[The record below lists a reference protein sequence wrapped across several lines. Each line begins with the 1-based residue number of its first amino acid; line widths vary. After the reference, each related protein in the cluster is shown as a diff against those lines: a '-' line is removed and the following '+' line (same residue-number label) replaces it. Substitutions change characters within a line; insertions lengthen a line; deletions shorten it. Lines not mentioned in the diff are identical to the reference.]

1 MEKVK
6 KKRNI
11 KKIITLVVVT
21 IVVLIGTTTAI
32 IGNYLVD
39 FALVN
44 QPGKDVTPSA
54 ETNKPEDENSRIID
68 ANKTSED
75 QLVEQW
81 ENEVNIDI
89 VDITSSDGLKL
100 VADQVVNT
108 MDSHDW
114 VILVHG
120 YQANRQAMRGL
131 ASKYYEQGYNIL
143 MPDLRAHGDSEGEYI
158 GMGWPDRLDLL
169 QWIDHII
176 DMDDECSIVLHGIS
190 MGAAT
195 VMMTS
200 GEVLP
205 HNVKVIIEDCGY
217 TSVWDIF
224 SDELS
229 ALFGLPEFPVLY
241 MADLVATIRV
251 GYEFKQASALGQVKK
266 STVPM
271 LFIHGSDDQFVFTEM
286 IEPLYE
292 ACPTSKAKLIIDGA
306 GHGEARLRDPQLYY
320 DTVFEFIDSNMA

>member
-1 MEKVK
+1 MKH

-11 KKIITLVVVT
+11 KKIIWITLS
-21 IVVLIGTTTAI
+21 IVVILLGLTTAI

-54 ETNKPEDENSRIID
+54 ETNKADDENSAIID
-68 ANKTSED
+68 ANKAIED
-75 QLVEQW
+75 QLIQQW
-81 ENEVNIDI
+81 ENEVTIDT
-89 VDITSSDGLKL
+89 VDITSHDGLNL
-100 VADQVVNT
+100 VADQILYP
-108 MDSHDW
+108 DSHQW

-120 YQANRQAMRGL
+120 YQADRTMMCGFATQYYDRGF
-131 ASKYYEQGYNIL
+131 NIL
-143 MPDLRAHGDSEGEYI
+143 MPDLRSHGDSEGEYI
-158 GMGWPDRLDLL
+158 GMGWLDRLDLL
-169 QWIDHII
+169 QWIDHVISL
-176 DMDDECSIVLHGIS
+176 DEDASIVLHGIS

-200 GEVLP
+200 GETMP
-205 HNVKVIIEDCGY
+205 SNVKTIIEDCGY

-241 MADLVATIRV
+241 MADLVATLRV
-251 GYEFKQASALGQVKK
+251 GYEFKQASALEQVKK

-271 LFIHGSDDQFVFTEM
+271 LFIHGSDDRFVFTDM
-286 IEPLYE
+286 LEPLYQ
-292 ACPTSKAKLIIDGA
+292 ACPNEKEKLLIEGA
-306 GHGEARLRDPQLYY
+306 GHGEARLKDPNLYY
-320 DTVFEFIDSNMA
+320 DTVFEFIDRYL